1 MKVLLLFEI
10 FNKNIEINLKNI
22 YNLKRASYKTS
33 YNCMSVKK
41 ISKNPVLEK
50 LGPEYYIEWFKHYF
64 LNKSKETNTA

>member
-50 LGPEYYIEWFKHYF
+50 LGPEYYTE
-64 LNKSKETNTA
+64 

>member
-1 MKVLLLFEI
+1 MKVILLFEI

-33 YNCMSVKK
+33 MSVKK

-50 LGPEYYIEWFKHYF
+50 LGPEYYTE
-64 LNKSKETNTA
+64 